1 LVGLELDTKK
11 ATMIKAKAK
20 RQSEINNCNTTDV
33 KIIQAAKK
41 AQEK

>member
-1 LVGLELDTKK
+1 
-11 ATMIKAKAK
+11 MIEAKAK

-41 AQEK
+41 AQEKINKTIKPQKK